1 MSDNQ
6 APLLFVLSGAS
17 GLLGSA
23 LASLLT
29 AKGHRVV
36 RLVRRS
42 PKSESEIEWDPEQGS
57 IDKTRLEGADV
68 FIHLSGENVG
78 EGRWTEARKKLLIS
92 SRTDTTGLLA
102 RTIAAMEKKPR
113 RFISASA
120 IGYYGD
126 QRSGALTESARRGE
140 GFLAEVCEAW
150 ERATEPAEKAGVE
163 TVHMRIGVVLAR
175 DGGALAKLLPVF
187 KLGAGGPVGSGRQVM
202 SWVSLADAVR
212 AFHFV
217 SVAKE
222 MSGPVNVVS
231 PNPVENGTLAKTL
244 GRVLNRPAFLRVPEL
259 AIDVMFGQM
268 GRETVLASQ
277 RVVPERL
284 IAAGFAFEHPELED
298 ALRAALS

>member
-1 MSDNQ
+1 MSEKEAQ
-6 APLLFVLSGAS
+6 LQFVLSGAS

-23 LASLLT
+23 LASLLS
-29 AKGHRVV
+29 AKGHRVL
-36 RLVRRS
+36 RLVRRAA
-42 PKSESEIEWDPEQGS
+42 KSEAEIEWDPEKGS
-57 IDKTRLEGADV
+57 IDKSRLEGADV

-78 EGRWTEARKKLLIS
+78 EGRWTDARKKLLVS
-92 SRTDTTGLLA
+92 SRTETTGLLA
-102 RTIAAMEKKPR
+102 RTIATMEKKPR
-113 RFISASA
+113 RFVCASA

-126 QRSGALTESARRGE
+126 QRSGALTETASRGE
-140 GFLAEVCEAW
+140 GFLAEVCEQW
-150 ERATEPAEKAGVE
+150 ERASEPAERAGVE
-163 TVHMRIGVVLAR
+163 TVRMRIGVVLSR
-175 DGGALAKLLPVF
+175 EGGALAKLLPVF
-187 KLGAGGPVGSGRQVM
+187 KLGAGGPVGHGRQVM

-222 MSGPVNVVS
+222 MSGPVNLVS
-231 PNPVENGTLAKTL
+231 PNPVENGTFAKTL
-244 GRVLNRPAFLRVPEL
+244 GRVLKRPAFVRVPEV

-284 IAAGFAFEHPELED
+284 IAAGFAFEHPDLED